1 MDSRPAEPAKR
12 ELFSPKKRP
21 LAVTILFAL
30 RNILLLRMKPWFFI
44 LFALILASLACSFGF
59 NPPPITQIPQ
69 QAAPSA
75 TPLLLTPTATSPV
88 PPGLTAGQIRNATLT
103 VTGSDQ
109 MIRTIS
115 LKNGKFEQGADPAQP
130 GYVSITL
137 GEKIAFGDLNGDGL
151 EDAAVIL
158 AENYGGSGVFVS
170 VVALINQ
177 GGQPEAVATALVD
190 DRAMVNDLSIK
201 DGLIFLDATIH
212 GANDPACC
220 PSLATTRNYR
230 LIENALILSRYT
242 TKTPAGVERA
252 IAIEAPANGSE
263 VSGTVTI
270 KGSVTV
276 APFENNLAYSV
287 FQQGGSDLLTE
298 AGFLVKAGALGGPGT
313 FDLTLDL
320 SKITFKGPIR
330 IQISDLSPADGS
342 FLAMSTLY
350 LVLK

>member
-1 MDSRPAEPAKR
+1 
-12 ELFSPKKRP
+12 
-21 LAVTILFAL
+21 
-30 RNILLLRMKPWFFI
+30 MKPWFFI

-69 QAAPSA
+69 KAAPSA
-75 TPLLLTPTATSPV
+75 TPLMVTPTATSATI
-88 PPGLTAGQIRNATLT
+88 PGLTADQIRNATLT

-115 LKNGKFEQGADPAQP
+115 LKNGKFEEGTDPAQP

-137 GEKIAFGDLNGDGL
+137 GEKIALGDLNGDGL

-177 GGQPEAVATALVD
+177 GGKPEAVATALVD
-190 DRAMVNDLSIK
+190 DRAMV
-201 DGLIFLDATIH
+201 
-212 GANDPACC
+212 NDPACC

-230 LIENALILSRYT
+230 LIENALVLSRYT
-242 TKTPAGVERA
+242 TQTPGGVERV

-263 VSGTVTI
+263 VSATVTI

-276 APFENNLAYSV
+276 APFENNLAYTV
-287 FQQGGSDLLTE
+287 FQQGGSDPLAE
-298 AGFLVKAGALGGPGT
+298 SGFIIKADTLGGPGT
-313 FDLTLDL
+313 FDLVLDL